1 MPVTDPHLSAGV
13 AGKNES
19 NPYQPFD
26 TVVLRTPLFPLEFLP
41 VVCGS
46 EPWNSETARRV
57 CAYPEIREAIL
68 LASPD
73 LYHELERWL
82 AGNLTEERLVQRFF
96 FSLQRYVVRLSMR
109 CTPFGLFAG
118 FSCGGWGEKTAIKLA
133 ERSSYQRHTRLDM
146 HYLCA
151 LALDLAK
158 KEEIS
163 SHLLYFPNSSLHR
176 VGGQYRYVEYRYVKT
191 RRMHHIVAV
200 DHTDYLE
207 KVLDQAQFGDSRA
220 TLAELLVDEEIT
232 IEEAR
237 GYIQELIDNQVLVHS
252 LEPALTGP
260 EFIEQIMTVLRSLP
274 GAASVYQVLVQTRET
289 LAAIDRAPL
298 GETVERYS
306 PLAEELK
313 QLGTAYELKFLFQT
327 DMVKPVR
334 TCSVE
339 RRLVDDILS
348 GLTLLNR
355 LTPPARE
362 TNLNRFRDAFLE
374 RYEQREVPLL
384 EVLDTEMGIGYL
396 QGNEGAGDVA
406 PLVDDLALPG
416 APGNRAAQTI
426 PWSGVDSF
434 LFGKYRKAL
443 VEKALEVIITDEE
456 VADFPLRWDD
466 LPDTLA
472 VMANLLQPEKTGG
485 APTVIMSGASG
496 HAANLLGR
504 FCHAD
509 PATYELVKQIMVRE
523 AELNPNV
530 IYAEVVHLPEARLG
544 NILLRPVLREHEIP
558 YLAHSAVA
566 TGQQIRLDDLVVSL
580 RQNRVV
586 LRSLRLAKEIRPRLT
601 SAHNFTF
608 NALPLYQFLCD
619 LQSQNLRGGVYFSWG
634 SLTQEMPF
642 LPRVRYRNL
651 ILYPATWQ
659 IKTKDIQELVKN
671 QKDDAALRQ
680 ALDTWRCQACL
691 PAVVCL
697 ADSDNELYIHFDN
710 LLAVRNLLAQVKKRT
725 GFKLVEFPF
734 TPENTPVRSPD
745 GSFANEVVFCF
756 HRSVPPGEPRH
767 D

>member
-1 MPVTDPHLSAGV
+1 
-13 AGKNES
+13 
-19 NPYQPFD
+19 
-26 TVVLRTPLFPLEFLP
+26 
-41 VVCGS
+41 
-46 EPWNSETARRV
+46 
-57 CAYPEIREAIL
+57 
-68 LASPD
+68 
-73 LYHELERWL
+73 
-82 AGNLTEERLVQRFF
+82 LV
-96 FSLQRYVVRLSMR
+96 
-109 CTPFGLFAG
+109 
-118 FSCGGWGEKTAIKLA
+118 

-158 KEEIS
+158 KEEIAGY
-163 SHLLYFPNSSLHR
+163 LLYFPNSSLHR

-200 DHTDYLE
+200 DHTAYLA
-207 KVLDQAQFGDSRA
+207 KVLDRARLGDSRA
-220 TLAELLVDEEIT
+220 ALAELLVDEEIT

-237 GYIQELIDNQVLVHS
+237 EYIRELIENQVLVHS

-260 EFIEQIMTVLRSLP
+260 EFIEQVMAVLRPLP
-274 GAASVYQVLVQTRET
+274 VAASVHQALEQTRET

-298 GETVERYS
+298 GETVGRYF

-313 QLGTAYELKFLFQT
+313 PLGTAYELKYLFQT

-334 TCSVE
+334 TCSFE
-339 RRLVDDILS
+339 RRLGADILS

-355 LTPPARE
+355 LTLPARE
-362 TNLNRFRDAFLE
+362 TDLSRFREAFLE

-384 EVLDTEMGIGYL
+384 EVLDTEMGIGYI
-396 QGNEGAGDVA
+396 QGIAGAGDVA
-406 PLVDDLALPG
+406 LLVDDLALPG
-416 APGNRAAQTI
+416 APGNGGGQTI

-443 VEKALEVIITDEE
+443 AEQALEVIITDEE
-456 VADFPLRWDD
+456 AADFPLSWDD

-472 VMANLLQPEKTGG
+472 VMAHLLRPEAAGK
-485 APTVIMSGASG
+485 APTVIMSSAGG

-509 PATYELVKQIMVRE
+509 SATHELVKQIIARE
-523 AELNPNV
+523 AELNQNV

-544 NILLRPVLREHEIP
+544 NILLRPVLREYEIP
-558 YLAHSAVA
+558 YLARSAVTA
-566 TGQQIRLDDLVVSL
+566 GQQIRLDDLVVAV

-601 SAHNFTF
+601 SAHNFSF

-619 LQSQNLRGGVYFSWG
+619 LQSQNLRSGIYFSWG
-634 SLTQEMPF
+634 SLAQEMPF

-651 ILYPATWQ
+651 ILCQATWQ
-659 IKTKDIQELVKN
+659 IKAKDIQELVKN

-680 ALDTWRCQACL
+680 ALATWRRQTCL
-691 PAVVCL
+691 PVAVCL

-710 LLAVRNLLAQVKKRT
+710 LLAVRSLLAQVKDQP
-725 GFKLVEFPF
+725 GFNLVEFPF

-756 HRSVPPGEPRH
+756 HRNAPPGEPRH

>member
-1 MPVTDPHLSAGV
+1 MPFTGPHLSSGV
-13 AGKNES
+13 VGMDES
-19 NPYQPFD
+19 NPYQPFNAI
-26 TVVLRTPLFPLEFLP
+26 VLRTPLFPLEFLP
-41 VVCGS
+41 VVCGP
-46 EPWNSETARRV
+46 EPWSSETAHRV
-57 CAYPEIREAIL
+57 CAYPEICEAIL

-118 FSCGGWGEKTAIKLA
+118 FSCGGWGENTTIELA
-133 ERSSYQRHTRLDM
+133 ARSSYQRHTRLDM

-158 KEEIS
+158 KEEIAG
-163 SHLLYFPNSSLHR
+163 HLTYFSNSSLHR

-200 DHTDYLE
+200 EHTAYLE
-207 KVLDQAQFGDSRA
+207 KVLDRARLGDSRT
-220 TLAELLVDEEIT
+220 TLAELLVDEDIT

-237 GYIQELIDNQVLVHS
+237 EYIQELIDNQVLVHT

-260 EFIEQIMTVLRSLP
+260 EFIEQIMAVLRPLP
-274 GAASVYQVLVQTRET
+274 GATSVHKALEQTRET

-298 GETVERYS
+298 GETVRRYF

-327 DMVKPVR
+327 DMVKPIR
-334 TCSVE
+334 ICTVE
-339 RRLVDDILS
+339 RRLAADILT

-355 LTPPARE
+355 LTPPAGE
-362 TNLNRFRDAFLE
+362 TNLSRFREAFLE

-384 EVLDTEMGIGYL
+384 EVLDTEMGIGYR
-396 QGNEGAGDVA
+396 QGNDGAGDVA

-416 APGNRAAQTI
+416 TPGNGGGQTI

-443 VEKALEVIITDEE
+443 AEQALEVIITDEE
-456 VADFPLRWDD
+456 TADFPLRWED

-472 VMANLLQPEKTGG
+472 VMAHLLQPEAAGG
-485 APTVIMSGASG
+485 APTVIMSGAGG

-509 PATYELVKQIMVRE
+509 ATIHELVKQIMARE
-523 AELNPNV
+523 AELKPNI

-544 NILLRPVLREHEIP
+544 NILLRPVLREYEIP
-558 YLAHSAVA
+558 YLARSAVA
-566 TGQQIRLDDLVVSL
+566 TGQQIRLDDLVVAV

-586 LRSLRLAKEIRPRLT
+586 LRSLRLAKEISPRLT
-601 SAHNFTF
+601 SAHNFSF

-634 SLTQEMPF
+634 SLAQEMPF

-651 ILYPATWQ
+651 ILCQATWQ
-659 IKTKDIQELVKN
+659 IKAKDIQELVKN
-671 QKDDAALRQ
+671 QKDDIALRQ
-680 ALDTWRCQACL
+680 ALDAWRRQTCL
-691 PAVVCL
+691 PAAVCL

-710 LLAVRNLLAQVKKRT
+710 LLAVRSLLAQVKNRPR
-725 GFKLVEFPF
+725 FKLVEFPF

-745 GSFANEVVFCF
+745 GSFANEIVFCF
-756 HRSVPPGEPRH
+756 HRSAPPGEPRH

>member
-1 MPVTDPHLSAGV
+1 MPATDPHLSSRV

-26 TVVLRTPLFPLEFLP
+26 AVFLRTPLFPLEFLP
-41 VVCGS
+41 VVCGP
-46 EPWNSETARRV
+46 EPWSSETARRV
-57 CAYPEIREAIL
+57 CEYPEIREAIL

-73 LYHELERWL
+73 LYQEMERWL
-82 AGNLTEERLVQRFF
+82 AGNLTEERSLQRFF
-96 FSLQRYVVRLSMR
+96 FSLQRYAVRLSMR

-118 FSCGGWGEKTAIKLA
+118 FSCGGWGENTAIELA

-158 KEEIS
+158 KEEIA

-191 RRMHHIVAV
+191 SRTHHIVAV
-200 DHTDYLE
+200 DHTAYLE
-207 KVLDQAQFGDSRA
+207 KVLDRTRLGDSRA
-220 TLAELLVDEEIT
+220 ALAELLVDEEIN

-237 GYIQELIDNQVLVHS
+237 EYIQELIDNQVLVHS
-252 LEPALTGP
+252 LEPTLTGP
-260 EFIEQIMTVLRSLP
+260 EFIEQVMAVLRPLP
-274 GAASVYQVLVQTRET
+274 AAASVHQVLELTRES

-298 GETVERYS
+298 GETEGHYF
-306 PLAEELK
+306 PLAERLK
-313 QLGTAYELKFLFQT
+313 PLGTAYELKFLFQT
-327 DMVKPVR
+327 DMLKPIR
-334 TCSVE
+334 SCTVE
-339 RRLVDDILS
+339 RHLGADVLT

-355 LTPPARE
+355 LTPPPRE
-362 TNLNRFRDAFLE
+362 TNLSRFREAFLE

-384 EVLDTEMGIGYL
+384 EVLDTEMGIGYR
-396 QGNEGAGDVA
+396 QGGDGAGDVA
-406 PLVDDLALPG
+406 PLVDDLALPD
-416 APGNRAAQTI
+416 APGSGGGQTI
-426 PWSGVDSF
+426 PWSGVNSF
-434 LFGKYRKAL
+434 LFDKYRKAL
-443 VEKALEVIITDEE
+443 AEQTQEVIVTDEE
-456 VADFPLRWDD
+456 VADFPLHWDD

-472 VMANLLQPEKTGG
+472 VMTHVLQPDAAGG
-485 APTVIMSGASG
+485 APTVIMPGVSG

-504 FCHAD
+504 FCHTDVAIH
-509 PATYELVKQIMVRE
+509 ELVKRIMTRE

-530 IYAEVVHLPEARLG
+530 IYAEVVHLPDARLG
-544 NILLRPVLREHEIP
+544 NILLRPVLREYEIP
-558 YLAHSAVA
+558 YLARSAVA
-566 TGQQIRLDDLVVSL
+566 TGQQIRLDDLVVAV

-586 LRSLRLAKEIRPRLT
+586 LRSLRLAKEVRPRLT
-601 SAHNFTF
+601 SAHNFSF
-608 NALPLYQFLCD
+608 NALPIYQFLCD

-634 SLTQEMPF
+634 SLAQEMPF

-651 ILYPATWQ
+651 ILCPATWQ
-659 IKTKDIQELVKN
+659 IKAKEIQELVKN
-671 QKDDAALRQ
+671 QGDDAALRQ
-680 ALDTWRCQACL
+680 ALDAWRLQACL

-710 LLAVRNLLAQVKKRT
+710 LLSVRSLLAQVKNRS

-745 GSFANEVVFCF
+745 GSFANEVFFCF
-756 HRSVPPGEPRH
+756 QRSTSPGEPRH